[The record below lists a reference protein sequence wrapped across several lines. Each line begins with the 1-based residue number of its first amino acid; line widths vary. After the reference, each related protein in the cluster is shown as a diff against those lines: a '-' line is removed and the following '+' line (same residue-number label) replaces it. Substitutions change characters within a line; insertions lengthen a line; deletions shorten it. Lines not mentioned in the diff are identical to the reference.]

1 MTWTSII
8 AIYLLFWVMTAF
20 VILPIGVRTHDEL
33 GLPKTPGQADSAP
46 GNFQPRKILRERHCC
61 RQPCLLYIMLI
72 TALTGSI
79 ATVLTDCLTRQS
91 KAKAYLRSRSMA
103 CANAT

>member
-33 GLPKTPGQADSAP
+33 GLPKVPGQADSAP
-46 GNFQPRKILRERHCC
+46 GNFQPRIIILRTTLLSAALFGLYYANYVNGWVDRHSFDW
-61 RQPCLLYIMLI
+61 LI
-72 TALTGSI
+72 NRP
-79 ATVLTDCLTRQS
+79 V
-91 KAKAYLRSRSMA
+91 
-103 CANAT
+103 

>member
-46 GNFQPRKILRERHCC
+46 GNFQPRKILLRTTM
-61 RQPCLLYIMLI
+61 LSAALFALY
-72 TALTGSI
+72 
-79 ATVLTDCLTRQS
+79 
-91 KAKAYLRSRSMA
+91 Y
-103 CANAT
+103 ANYSYDWINRDSFDGLFNPPV

>member
-8 AIYLLFWVMTAF
+8 AIYLLFWVMSAF

-46 GNFQPRKILRERHCC
+46 GNFQPRTILLRTTM
-61 RQPCLLYIMLI
+61 LSAAVFALYYANYSYGWINR
-72 TALTGSI
+72 
-79 ATVLTDCLTRQS
+79 DCFDGLF
-91 KAKAYLRSRSMA
+91 
-103 CANAT
+103 NPPV